1 MESGQND
8 SCIMI
13 PDSAIIGDNTVA
25 IVNDGNLVDIKDVSI
40 ASRQGGYAMIMDGLS
55 EGDRVITDPPKGIEM
70 GMQVDVK

>member
-1 MESGQND
+1 MGPRRLARTLGALGQ
-8 SCIMI
+8 
-13 PDSAIIGDNTVA
+13 PLGRLAPLGYL
-25 IVNDGNLVDIKDVSI
+25 GEPLPFSI